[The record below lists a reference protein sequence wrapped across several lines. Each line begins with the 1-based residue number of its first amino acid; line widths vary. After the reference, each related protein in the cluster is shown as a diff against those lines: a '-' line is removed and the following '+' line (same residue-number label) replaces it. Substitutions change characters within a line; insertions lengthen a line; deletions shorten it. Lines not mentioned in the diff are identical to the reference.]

1 MLAAERLAPGV
12 GVPARV
18 VYDALRARESLG
30 STALGHGVALPHA
43 RMSIE
48 KPVAAFLRA
57 RTGIDYQAPDG
68 RPVRFF
74 LVLLVPMEAVD
85 RHLALTA
92 CAARQFDDPA
102 FRAHMRAANLPREI
116 ADLFSVLPG

>member
-1 MLAAERLAPGV
+1 MTTPISELLAPADVFLDVDARSRDELLMLAAERLAPGV

-68 RPVRFF
+68 RPVR
-74 LVLLVPMEAVD
+74 
-85 RHLALTA
+85 
-92 CAARQFDDPA
+92 
-102 FRAHMRAANLPREI
+102 
-116 ADLFSVLPG
+116 